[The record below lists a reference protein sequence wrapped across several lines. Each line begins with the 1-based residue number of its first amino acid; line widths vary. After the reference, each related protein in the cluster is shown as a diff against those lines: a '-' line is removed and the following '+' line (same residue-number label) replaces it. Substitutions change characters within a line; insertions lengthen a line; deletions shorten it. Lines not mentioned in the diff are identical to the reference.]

1 VFEAAPQRFECLH
14 LHHPNAH
21 ERPEPPPAAL
31 FFQGC
36 TTPNDDLK
44 FPAAPRDSCWFFR
57 AAGETG
63 WNGEPA
69 DDRRARIEKTGKT
82 PEPDRLPGALAAGA
96 GAVAGHGAR
105 AHAESGHQRWRDAVQ
120 RGTALV
126 AAFLGRV
133 AQTQPL
139 AARRALGIQALNRS
153 ARQGMHRSLRCGAA
167 TRQKHSVNKRNS
179 ARMVLV
185 SQEKYP
191 LLVGVHFPEGFAA
204 PFRRQ
209 APRREESLFVFFF
222 GRLTRAWQAD
232 YRFPG
237 NL

>member
-1 VFEAAPQRFECLH
+1 MDNSKRLLEIS
-14 LHHPNAH
+14 
-21 ERPEPPPAAL
+21 
-31 FFQGC
+31 GC
-36 TTPNDDLK
+36 TSRHLLVLSQ
-44 FPAAPRDSCWFFR
+44 R
-57 AAGETG
+57 
-63 WNGEPA
+63 A

-82 PEPDRLPGALAAGA
+82 PEADRLPGALAAGA

-120 RGTALV
+120 RGTALM

-139 AARRALGIQALNRS
+139 AAPRALGIQALNRS

-204 PFRRQ
+204 HFRHS
-209 APRREESLFVFFF
+209 PRREESVFALDFLAGLLVL
-222 GRLTRAWQAD
+222 GRRIIAFRGIFELA
-232 YRFPG
+232 F
-237 NL
+237 